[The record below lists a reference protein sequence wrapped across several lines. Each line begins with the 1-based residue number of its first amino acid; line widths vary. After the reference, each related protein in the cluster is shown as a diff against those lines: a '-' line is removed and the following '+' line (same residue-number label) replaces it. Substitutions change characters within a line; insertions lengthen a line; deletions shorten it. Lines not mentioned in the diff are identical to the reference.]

1 MSKLNASNTSSFTTG
16 IMVTLMGGLIFAV
29 GFGVIPVDPSEIN
42 VPRWVIAVFG
52 GLFLQ
57 GGLWAMLQ
65 QAIKQD
71 SAQASWMNL
80 AFALL
85 VLLALSVVCLWI
97 AFGAGD
103 KLFMNSNSSVNSL
116 NSTFVPVN
124 PTVGRIFFGLFG
136 FLLSGVTVAVAVI
149 QGRKL
154 LHKKTT

>member
-29 GFGVIPVDPSEIN
+29 GFGVIPVDPSAIN

-52 GLFLQ
+52 GLFLLA
-57 GGLWAMLQ
+57 GLWAMLQ
-65 QAIKQD
+65 QAVKSD
-71 SAQASWMNL
+71 SAGATWMNL
-80 AFALL
+80 VFALL
-85 VLLALSVVCLWI
+85 VMLTLSVVCLWI

-103 KLFMNSNSSVNSL
+103 KMFTQSVGSRIDP
-116 NSTFVPVN
+116 TFVPVN

-154 LHKKTT
+154 LGKKTG